1 MPEVNAETHRHPTSA
16 SNYPFRRTIVAVETL
31 VGRS

>member
-1 MPEVNAETHRHPTSA
+1 MPEVNAETHRHPTA